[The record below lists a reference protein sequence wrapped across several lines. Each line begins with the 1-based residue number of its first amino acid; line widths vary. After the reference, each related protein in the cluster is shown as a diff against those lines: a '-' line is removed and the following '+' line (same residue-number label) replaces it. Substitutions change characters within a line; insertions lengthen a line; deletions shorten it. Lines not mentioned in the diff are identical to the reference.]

1 VIKNFFHAVIALAV
15 VLLLSVSLHPG
26 TASARKN
33 NPVPTPAPAA
43 SIHQGPTLVVLGYH
57 QFGSDALKGVN
68 TYRLSPAEL
77 RWEFQWI
84 KEHGWTPV
92 TLDQVLAHWEKGE
105 TLPDKSVLLT
115 YDDGYRSVFTEAF
128 PVIRQFGYPGVL
140 FLYTDFVKW
149 ESKLSL
155 RHSDIELMEKSG
167 LTAQSHSQSHPN
179 MGLLKDQLTSEALS
193 VRLKDEMEVSRDY
206 LHDKLKSDP
215 KALAYPY
222 GVYNYEAVEA
232 ARKAGYRMAFTVN
245 PGPNDA
251 STDPFHLHRYLV
263 VHGTSHA
270 KFAGFF
276 SAQTLHVGKVEP
288 ADGELIK
295 TRKPVFSAKILD
307 DVDPASVRM
316 YLGEKPL
323 KGPQYDP
330 ATGKL
335 VRALRILLP
344 HGGHLVTITAVDRK
358 GVQRSFSWYFRIQK
372 SPDKNIVAAAAPH
385 TPSERTAVSPKGTP
399 APRASSPGSKP

>member
-33 NPVPTPAPAA
+33 NPAPSPASAA

-77 RWEFQWI
+77 RWEFQWL

-105 TLPDKSVLLT
+105 ALPDKSVLLT

-179 MGLLKDQLTSEALS
+179 MGLLKDQLTPEALT

-206 LHDKLKSDP
+206 LRDKLKSDP

-232 ARKAGYRMAFTVN
+232 AHKAGYRMAFTVN

-276 SAQTLHVGKVEP
+276 DSKVLHVGKVEP
-288 ADGELIK
+288 ADGEWVK
-295 TRKPVFSAKILD
+295 TRKPVFGAKILD

-372 SPDKNIVAAAAPH
+372 SPDKNIAAVSAPH
-385 TPSERTAVSPKGTP
+385 TPSEHTSVSPKGTP
-399 APRASSPGSKP
+399 TPRASSPGSKP

>member
-1 VIKNFFHAVIALAV
+1 MIKNFFHAVIALAV
-15 VLLLSVSLHPG
+15 ILVLSASLRPG

-33 NPVPTPAPAA
+33 IAALSPTPTT
-43 SIHQGPTLVVLGYH
+43 SIYQGPTLVVLGYH
-57 QFGSDALKGVN
+57 QFGSDALRGNN

-92 TLDQVLAHWEKGE
+92 TLDQVLAHWDKGAA
-105 TLPDKSVLLT
+105 LPDKSVLLT

-128 PVIRQFGYPGVL
+128 PVICQFGYPGVL

-155 RHSDIELMEKSG
+155 RHNDIELMEKSG

-179 MGLLKDQLTSEALS
+179 MGWLKDQLAPNELT

-206 LHDKLKSDP
+206 LRDKLKSDP
-215 KALAYPY
+215 KGFAYPY

-276 SAQTLHVGKVEP
+276 DSKVLHVGKVEP
-288 ADGELIK
+288 ADGEWIK
-295 TRKPVFSAKILD
+295 TRKPVFNAKILD

-316 YLGEKPL
+316 FLGEKPL
-323 KGPQYDP
+323 QGPQYDP
-330 ATGKL
+330 ATGQL
-335 VRALRILLP
+335 HRALRILLP
-344 HGGHLVTITAVDRK
+344 KGGHLVTITAVDHK

-372 SPDKNIVAAAAPH
+372 PPKKNIAAVTAPYAQF
-385 TPSERTAVSPKGTP
+385 ERPAVSSKGTP
-399 APRASSPGSKP
+399 TFRAPSPGAKP